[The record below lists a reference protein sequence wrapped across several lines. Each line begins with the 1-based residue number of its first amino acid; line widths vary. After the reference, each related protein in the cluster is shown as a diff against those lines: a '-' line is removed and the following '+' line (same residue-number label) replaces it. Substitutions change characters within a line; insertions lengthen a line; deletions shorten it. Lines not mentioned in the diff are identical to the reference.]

1 MFPTNPEISQP
12 LICCRPQQF
21 DPSEGHHPHQPRGQG
36 GGGGGGPLP
45 GGGGVGGV
53 LGLLTQG
60 EVWPDIRGA
69 GADRSDGRRRPT
81 AAIWRICAYR
91 YSEGLVLTYEGLVL
105 IC

>member
-1 MFPTNPEISQP
+1 M
-12 LICCRPQQF
+12 
-21 DPSEGHHPHQPRGQG
+21 
-36 GGGGGGPLP
+36 
-45 GGGGVGGV
+45 
-53 LGLLTQG
+53 LTQG

-105 IC
+105 TYEGLVLTYKALVLTCEGFVLTQ